1 MYKVFINEKVVILT
15 DCYDLEL
22 LQNGMLYFQYDDF
35 EELHFV
41 LTMLEDSNDLTGV
54 IIQTNELDILWADF
68 RAHFREIEAA
78 GGLVTNDSNE
88 ILLIHRFGKWD
99 LPKGKREK
107 GESIL
112 TCAVREVQEECGLND
127 LKPGKQLRDTYHIY
141 REKDSRILKRTY
153 WFEMKSSTGQLVP
166 QAEEG
171 IEQAIWLASEKIDW
185 TQMETYPNI
194 RILIDSFLLPTD
206 QS

>member
-1 MYKVFINEKVVILT
+1 MYKVFVNEKIVILT

-35 EELHFV
+35 EELHFI
-41 LTMLEDSNDLTGV
+41 LSMLEDSNDLTGV
-54 IIQTNELDILWADF
+54 IIQSNEIEILWADF
-68 RAHFREIEAA
+68 RTHFSEIEAA

-88 ILLIHRFGKWD
+88 ILLIHRFGHWD

-112 TCAVREVQEECGLND
+112 SCAFREVQEECGLND
-127 LKPGKQLRDTYHIY
+127 LKPGKQLSDTYHTY
-141 REKDSRILKRTY
+141 REKGFRILKRTY
-153 WFEMKSSTGQLVP
+153 WFEMKSKTEKTVP

-171 IEQAIWLASEKIDW
+171 IEQAIWIAPSKIDW
-185 TQMETYPNI
+185 SEMKTYPNI
-194 RILIDSFLLPTD
+194 RMLIDSSMLPTD